1 MEEKQTGELAGGG
14 DIPKAKKKKPKSKK
28 KKFLIALI
36 LMLIAV
42 LAVAAYLYYRGTV
55 YYQTHFFPNTNINGM
70 DCGDME
76 AAPVIDALEACIDG
90 YALAVL
96 GRDYKTGETDVVL
109 GVIGP
114 EDIGLSY
121 VGTREAVEALLQ
133 QQNEFMWIEA
143 YLDGRYVYS
152 LEQGISF
159 DEKLLES
166 IVKSWDACKKKNM
179 RRSEDAYISEYSD
192 ELGGYE
198 IIPETIGTE
207 IDLKNAFSL
216 IAEAVKAQEASVDLE
231 KEGCYQEATV
241 KSDDKQLNRIVNTA
255 NRWLGT
261 KVVYDWNGNRV
272 VVDKEILKEWVSIEG
287 KKVLL
292 DEEAVD
298 AFVKEQAA
306 AYDTYGRR
314 KNFVTTYGYEISLPG
329 RNYGWKTDVAGEI
342 KELTE
347 LIYQGSN
354 IEKEPLYSVRA
365 RQKGS
370 NDIGNSYLEAD
381 LNSQHLYLYQD
392 GNLVLE
398 TDFVSGTMVSDF
410 GCVTPD
416 GVFGMLYKSTDA
428 VLVGETYRTPVKYWM
443 PFYGNYGLHDA
454 NWRGEFGGDIFV
466 TNGSHGCINL
476 PPSMAAQIYQYVS
489 EGFPVICY
497 YPQGIPYIGPP
508 VVPPPE
514 GDIVEEVPVE

>member
-1 MEEKQTGELAGGG
+1 MEEKQTGELAGAG

-121 VGTREAVEALLQ
+121 MGTREAVETLLQ

-159 DEKLLES
+159 DEELLES

-207 IDLKNAFSL
+207 IDLENAFSL

-231 KEGCYQEATV
+231 KLGCYQEATV

-272 VVDKEILKEWVSIEG
+272 VVDKEILKEWVSIED

-314 KNFVTTYGYEISLPG
+314 KNFVTTYGYEISLLPFCL
-329 RNYGWKTDVAGEI
+329 A
-342 KELTE
+342 LT
-347 LIYQGSN
+347 
-354 IEKEPLYSVRA
+354 LY
-365 RQKGS
+365 
-370 NDIGNSYLEAD
+370 
-381 LNSQHLYLYQD
+381 
-392 GNLVLE
+392 
-398 TDFVSGTMVSDF
+398 
-410 GCVTPD
+410 
-416 GVFGMLYKSTDA
+416 
-428 VLVGETYRTPVKYWM
+428 
-443 PFYGNYGLHDA
+443 
-454 NWRGEFGGDIFV
+454 
-466 TNGSHGCINL
+466 NGSFSILL
-476 PPSMAAQIYQYVS
+476 PWYISSVS
-489 EGFPVICY
+489 SLISPATSVFHP
-497 YPQGIPYIGPP
+497 
-508 VVPPPE
+508 
-514 GDIVEEVPVE
+514 